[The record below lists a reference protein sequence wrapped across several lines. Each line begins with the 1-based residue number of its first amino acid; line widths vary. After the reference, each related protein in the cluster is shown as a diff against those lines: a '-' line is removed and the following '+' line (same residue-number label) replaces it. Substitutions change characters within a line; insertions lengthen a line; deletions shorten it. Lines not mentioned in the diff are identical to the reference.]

1 MPPPPELP
9 WRPRAGGQPNDVPKP
24 PWRALRGALPYIPNV
39 RYVSAPP
46 VPKALDHDDRRR
58 ELALA
63 CTPLFAR
70 SGYAA
75 LNMRQIALELGVST
89 GVLYHYFPGK
99 AALFEAVAHAAVET
113 DVDRGTALLLAAAAT
128 PPERLALLLAAMEH
142 DMPRFVT
149 HYRVLVEYSGQ
160 LDSEQQVGA
169 WTTTLIRLRTRYAR
183 AIGEVLELGD
193 EAERDLVLLTVC
205 GMILR
210 AMCGDTTTDKH
221 RVAAMLG
228 RALGWDTKGHRT

>member
-1 MPPPPELP
+1 M
-9 WRPRAGGQPNDVPKP
+9 
-24 PWRALRGALPYIPNV
+24 
-39 RYVSAPP
+39 
-46 VPKALDHDDRRR
+46 PKALDHDLRRH

-75 LNMRQIALELGVST
+75 LNMREIASELGVST

-99 AALFEAVAHAAVET
+99 AALFEAVAQAAVET
-113 DVDRGTALLLAAAAT
+113 DIDRGTAVLLATAPT

-142 DMPRFVT
+142 DMPRYVT
-149 HYRVLVEYSGQ
+149 HYRVLVEYSSQ
-160 LDSEQQVGA
+160 LEGTAATTA

-183 AIGEVLELGD
+183 AIGEILELGD
-193 EAERDLVLLTVC
+193 EAARDLVLLATC

-210 AMCGDTTTDKH
+210 AMCGDTTTDRH
-221 RVAAMLG
+221 RVATMLG
-228 RALGWDTKGHRT
+228 RALGWEPKGRRR

>member
-1 MPPPPELP
+1 M
-9 WRPRAGGQPNDVPKP
+9 A
-24 PWRALRGALPYIPNV
+24 
-39 RYVSAPP
+39 
-46 VPKALDHDDRRR
+46 KALDHDERRR

-75 LNMRQIALELGVST
+75 LNMRQIATELGVST

-99 AALFEAVAHAAVET
+99 AALFEAVAHAAVEA
-113 DVDRGTALLLAAAAT
+113 DVDRGTSVLRAAAST
-128 PPERLALLLAAMEH
+128 PAARMNLLLAAMEH

-160 LDSEQQVGA
+160 LDTEEQVEA
-169 WTTTLIRLRTRYAR
+169 WTQTLIRLRTRYAR

-193 EAERDLVLLTVC
+193 EADCDLVLLTVC

-210 AMCGDTTTDKH
+210 AMCGDTTTDRH
-221 RVAAMLG
+221 RVATILG
-228 RALGWDTKGHRT
+228 RALGWDTKGRTT